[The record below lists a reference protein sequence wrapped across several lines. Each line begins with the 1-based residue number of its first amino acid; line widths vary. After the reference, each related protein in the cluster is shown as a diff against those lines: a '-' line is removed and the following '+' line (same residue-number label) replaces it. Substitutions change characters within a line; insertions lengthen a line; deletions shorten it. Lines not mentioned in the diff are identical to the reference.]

1 MEALARLK
9 SLPIL
14 ILVGLLLLAGC
25 AGQATGPTVAKV
37 LDGDTLL
44 LQGGEKIRLLGIN
57 APEEGQPYFEEATA
71 RLRELVE
78 GKQVKLEKDV
88 VDRDRYGRLLRYV
101 FLDGRNINVELVREG
116 LAHVYLIPPNLK
128 YEAELRAAEEEARA
142 AGRGI
147 WRPAELKALRIINF
161 HWDAAGNDCENLN
174 DEYVVFQNVGPKPL
188 EMTGW
193 MVSDEANHVYIFPR
207 FVLNAGATVTLHS
220 GCGKNTDEDLFWCS
234 SGRKCNAI
242 WNNDGD
248 TLYLRDLQG
257 RLVLRYSYPGRQGEK
272 K

>member
-1 MEALARLK
+1 MRRL
-9 SLPIL
+9 
-14 ILVGLLLLAGC
+14 LVLLLVILLSVIACQGSP
-25 AGQATGPTVAKV
+25 GEFTVARV
-37 LDGDTLL
+37 IDGDTFL
-44 LQGGEKIRLLGIN
+44 LQGGEKVRLLGIN

-78 GKQVKLEKDV
+78 GRQIKLERDV
-88 VDRDRYGRLLRYV
+88 VDQDRYGRLLRYV
-101 FLDGRNINVELVREG
+101 FLEGRNINVELVREG

-147 WRPAELKALRIINF
+147 WRPSEVRCLLIVNF
-161 HWDAAGNDCENLN
+161 HWDAEGNDCENLN
-174 DEYVVFQNVGPKPL
+174 DEYVIFQNVGPKPL
-188 EMTGW
+188 ELTGW
-193 MVSDEANHVYIFPR
+193 TVSDEANHVYIFPR

-220 GCGKNTDEDLFWCS
+220 GCGKNTKEDLFWCS

-242 WNNDGD
+242 WNNGGD
-248 TLYLRDLQG
+248 TLYLRDSQG
-257 RLVLRYSYPGRQGEK
+257 RLVLRYSYPGRQREK